1 MEDEDEENW
10 LPVPSKECVP
20 LWPLYGGRNYVCRVA
35 GTREATVPFSA
46 LDPNPSLLMLANK
59 YGGIDVRSK
68 LDSAQVESWETKN
81 LSSSYYFD
89 TSEISCGKAK
99 ILHWNAQISERNH
112 NLSMSW
118 KNKEIFFSFYL
129 HTSLTIVQYNHN

>member
-1 MEDEDEENW
+1 MEEEDEENW

-68 LDSAQVESWETKN
+68 LDSAQVESFLVTN
-81 LSSSYYFD
+81 FHPA
-89 TSEISCGKAK
+89 T
-99 ILHWNAQISERNH
+99 
-112 NLSMSW
+112 
-118 KNKEIFFSFYL
+118 
-129 HTSLTIVQYNHN
+129 